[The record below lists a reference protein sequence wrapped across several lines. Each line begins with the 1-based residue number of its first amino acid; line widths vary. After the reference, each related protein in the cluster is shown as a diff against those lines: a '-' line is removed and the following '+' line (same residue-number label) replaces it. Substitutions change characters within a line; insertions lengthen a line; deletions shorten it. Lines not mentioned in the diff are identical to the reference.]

1 MSRVQTSRARS
12 TWWSIGSA
20 AMFMSILACAT
31 AQARRDAR
39 LRTELDGFRFHEP
52 LSTVWPVAL
61 RVLADHGFQLVGHDR
76 EVAGQAPAGILERIA
91 GGGVESAKTDDGLI
105 AETIENSTGQSGGSV
120 QYRVEGFDTGG
131 GACRVVFT
139 VIQRIWERLDEHE
152 ARDVRMELELV
163 RRLEPAEAARIAQA
177 ADGT

>member
-1 MSRVQTSRARS
+1 MMLLV
-12 TWWSIGSA
+12 G
-20 AMFMSILACAT
+20 CAT

-39 LRTELDGFRFHEP
+39 LRSELDGFRFHEP

-61 RVLADHGFQLVGHDR
+61 HVLAGHGIQLVGHDR

-105 AETIENSTGQSGGSV
+105 AETIEDNTSFGGTV
-120 QYRVEGFDTGG
+120 QYRVEGFDTGSG
-131 GACRVVFT
+131 TCRVVFT

-163 RRLEPAEAARIAQA
+163 QRLEPAEAARMARA
-177 ADGT
+177 AGGS